1 MSDQGPPQSSTWI
14 RIAARMWHRRKEKP
28 VFPQDL
34 YCVKALVHKGE
45 SHEFI
50 AWFMPRMR
58 IRYILED
65 MYYVKNLAN
74 YKMKTLTLFEW
85 TTHDVEDALEQYKVY
100 KIEKEASR
108 LEEYH
113 RDMISWIE
121 EMRENGS
128 ERMMQ
133 EMFAKSEEIFK
144 KDPLELNS
152 VEKLRQQWS
161 DFVDKTSKQMGEQS
175 EAEESQLSVCTGSEN
190 DETGG
195 ELIQEPKGLV

>member
-1 MSDQGPPQSSTWI
+1 
-14 RIAARMWHRRKEKP
+14 
-28 VFPQDL
+28 
-34 YCVKALVHKGE
+34 
-45 SHEFI
+45 
-50 AWFMPRMR
+50 MR

-74 YKMKTLTLFEW
+74 YKKKTLTLFEW
-85 TTHDVEDALEQYKVY
+85 TTHDVEDALEQYKVH

-133 EMFAKSEEIFK
+133 DLFAKSEDIFK

-152 VEKLRQQWS
+152 VDNLRQQWS
-161 DFVDKTSKQMGEQS
+161 DFVEKTSKQMGEQS
-175 EAEESQLSVCTGSEN
+175 EAENPQLSVCTGSGN
-190 DETGG
+190 DETEG
-195 ELIQEPKGLV
+195 ELIQEPKELI